1 MADRK
6 EKVYCVR
13 AARDRLAIYQ
23 EEQMKV
29 LLYFEGQHMI
39 RRSGI
44 GHAMRHQ
51 MAALDTQGIEW
62 TLNEKDDYDIL
73 HLNTVGVASERIAK
87 KARREGKR
95 SWCMRT
101 AHRRIFRIRFCSA
114 TRCHRC
120 SRNG

>member
-1 MADRK
+1 
-6 EKVYCVR
+6 
-13 AARDRLAIYQ
+13 
-23 EEQMKV
+23 MKV
-29 LLYFEGQHMI
+29 LLYFEGRRLI

-51 MAALDTQGIEW
+51 MAALDTQGMEW

-87 KARREGKR
+87 KARTAKERR

-101 AHRRIFRIRFCSA
+101 VHRRIFRIRFCSA

>member
-1 MADRK
+1 
-6 EKVYCVR
+6 
-13 AARDRLAIYQ
+13 
-23 EEQMKV
+23 
-29 LLYFEGQHMI
+29 MI

-87 KARREGKR
+87 KARREGKKIVVH
-95 SWCMRT
+95 
-101 AHRRIFRIRFCSA
+101 AHSTQEDFQNSFLFSNQM
-114 TRCHRC
+114 
-120 SRNG
+120 SSLFK